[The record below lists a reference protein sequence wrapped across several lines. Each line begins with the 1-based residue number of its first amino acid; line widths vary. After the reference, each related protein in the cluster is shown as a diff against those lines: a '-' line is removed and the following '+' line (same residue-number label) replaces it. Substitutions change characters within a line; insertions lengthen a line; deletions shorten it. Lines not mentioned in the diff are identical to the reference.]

1 VKKLVGLESLEPPS
15 GGSAVTVGTFDGL
28 HVGHRALVARI
39 LDAADD
45 GLVSTVLTWDRHPF
59 VTLRP
64 DRVPPLL
71 SSVAR
76 KIELIEEAGVDV
88 CVVLAFDRELST
100 WPPERFASEVLA
112 AGLGARRV
120 IVGEGWRF
128 GHRAAGD
135 VDLLRRLGTE
145 LNFAV
150 DAIGLEGARGEVV
163 SSTRVRG
170 AITSGDM
177 ELVAALLGR
186 RFDIDGE
193 VVRGAARGVALG
205 YPTANLAVDP
215 ALACPARGV
224 YAGRAFAEGAW
235 HPAAIN
241 VGVNPTFGGDEAS
254 TPIQIEAYLLDF
266 DGDLY
271 GTQLRVEFWRR
282 LRDELRF
289 GSVDELVEQ
298 IGEDVEAT
306 RALTC

>member
-1 VKKLVGLESLEPPS
+1 MKKLVGLESLEPPS

-177 ELVAALLGR
+177 ELAAALLGR

-224 YAGRAFAEGAW
+224 YAGRALAEGAW